1 MHVILLEKL
10 YGNKDEVNV
19 VETQGPLFSVL
30 FLLLEK
36 GQWVVPPVS
45 TGIQVVRSVVTIV
58 EGETVALFRISICAL
73 IKRSDSCR

>member
-45 TGIQVVRSVVTIV
+45 TGI
-58 EGETVALFRISICAL
+58 
-73 IKRSDSCR
+73 